1 MNGRKK
7 IESLYKMGEDIQR
20 YFDEQKFLNIMHE
33 SFLEIV
39 AGICERGN
47 VFYLR

>member
-1 MNGRKK
+1 
-7 IESLYKMGEDIQR
+7 MGADIQR
-20 YFDEQKFLNIMHE
+20 YFDEQMFLNILRE
-33 SFLEIV
+33 TFVEIV